1 RSWSTTQQS
10 WTHLCV
16 GPTCPTSSSPRTSS
30 SLRCRPGSGG
40 VSSPRRLSVRH
51 STPRGARSPSA
62 MRYFAP
68 FVASDDRRGT
78 ARISDALTQ
87 PRRPPPLGYPVVLLP
102 SVFVS
107 APVVRWPDAGR
118 HEGHGP
124 AAESNRCVP
133 LVHPGWRHRVEP
145 APPLA
150 VFAVLH
156 RSFIQG

>member
-62 MRYFAP
+62 IRYFAP

-78 ARISDALTQ
+78 SRIAQAFGDQLRDLRLSVTHGAVAL
-87 PRRPPPLGYPVVLLP
+87 GV
-102 SVFVS
+102 
-107 APVVRWPDAGR
+107 
-118 HEGHGP
+118 
-124 AAESNRCVP
+124 
-133 LVHPGWRHRVEP
+133 
-145 APPLA
+145 
-150 VFAVLH
+150 
-156 RSFIQG
+156 